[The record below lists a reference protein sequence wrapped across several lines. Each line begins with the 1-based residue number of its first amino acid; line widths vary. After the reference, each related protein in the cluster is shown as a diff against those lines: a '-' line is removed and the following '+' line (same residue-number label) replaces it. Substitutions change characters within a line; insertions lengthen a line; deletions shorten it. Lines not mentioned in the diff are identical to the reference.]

1 MLANSQSL
9 LTLSEAVYFVPQMFY
24 RGNDELFNK
33 RLNDCEGGGDVVEN
47 GTKRGCAKASL
58 KDAGMAFLPSPPRNN
73 CMYPPVTAVGGLG
86 KIASG
91 YLSIFE
97 T

>member
-9 LTLSEAVYFVPQMFY
+9 LTLSEAADFVPLMFY

-33 RLNDCEGGGDVVEN
+33 RLNGCEGGGDVVEN

-58 KDAGMAFLPSPPRNN
+58 QDAGVAFLPSPPRNN